1 MSRALGALAAAV
13 VLLVSG
19 APPATAAPPAR
30 LLAGAMSVTVS
41 LPDDTPLGGYGGF
54 PRRAWLPD
62 LIGRYPDTFWFR
74 PSTGEHDPIKVRA
87 LVLEAGSVRV
97 LWLTLDVVGMDP
109 TLLADLRARLDRLGL
124 RYAAVIAAAS
134 HTHSGPG
141 AYARSDLFGL
151 LALDRE
157 SPRVRGRIFA
167 AMEDAARQAER
178 RKRPATVGTGRAEV
192 AGITDSRVH
201 GPLDPELGVLK
212 VTGADSRP
220 IAVVW
225 NYAIHGTML
234 GRENFKLSGDVMGD
248 AAARIEEQLGAPA
261 LYVNGAV
268 GDVSPR
274 QRGWDGVAAT
284 GKVLSAAVLALWPRI
299 AADTDQRVI
308 TAAATAALPAPGLE
322 LRNCRPRTIRAHLRG
337 GGRQRLPGIL
347 HRRPALPGA
356 ELHLVRQSL
365 WGAGRGARPR
375 RRAGRAPRGRRAARA
390 APGQAGAL
398 SLRASVDLRRAAVL
412 RWMIPWVTARSIARM
427 ASCTAVADSALLPAR
442 ASRAPLTLERTA
454 LRTARLRSRRFSFCL
469 IRFLA
474 ERVLATVYLLSN
486 VSDTRAYRPGLRVS
500 RTMSPR

>member
-1 MSRALGALAAAV
+1 MARALRALAAAV
-13 VLLVSG
+13 VLLGSG
-19 APPATAAPPAR
+19 IQPAAAAPSAR

-167 AMEDAARQAER
+167 AMEEAARQAER
-178 RKRPATVGTGRAEV
+178 RKRPASVGTGRAEV

-201 GPLDPELGVLK
+201 GALDPELGVLR
-212 VTGADSRP
+212 VMGADKRP

-234 GRENFKLSGDVMGD
+234 GRENSKLSGDVMGD

-299 AADTDQRVI
+299 AADPDQRVI
-308 TAAATAALPAPGLE
+308 TGAETAALPAPGLE
-322 LRNCRPRTIRAHLRG
+322 LRNCLGRWIPRGTRLGLRS
-337 GGRQRLPGIL
+337 
-347 HRRPALPGA
+347 ALPSTA
-356 ELHLVRQSL
+356 EIAAVSV
-365 WGAGRGARPR
+365 GRGAWVAIPGELDTQLGLEIKT
-375 RRAGRAPRGRRAARA
+375 AGRARFTHTFVAGVANGYQGYFIATQHFRAPSYISCGSLYGERGGEIVRDAALGALREVAERRAPR
-390 APGQAGAL
+390 PV
-398 SLRASVDLRRAAVL
+398 R
-412 RWMIPWVTARSIARM
+412 
-427 ASCTAVADSALLPAR
+427 PAR
-442 ASRAPLTLERTA
+442 
-454 LRTARLRSRRFSFCL
+454 
-469 IRFLA
+469 
-474 ERVLATVYLLSN
+474 
-486 VSDTRAYRPGLRVS
+486 
-500 RTMSPR
+500 

>member
-1 MSRALGALAAAV
+1 MARALRALAAAV
-13 VLLVSG
+13 VLLGSG
-19 APPATAAPPAR
+19 IQPAAAAPSAR

-97 LWLTLDVVGMDP
+97 LWLTLDLVGMDP
-109 TLLADLRARLDRLGL
+109 TLLADLRARLDQLGL

-167 AMEDAARQAER
+167 AMEEAARQAER

-201 GPLDPELGVLK
+201 GALDPELGVLR
-212 VTGADSRP
+212 VMGADKRP

-234 GRENFKLSGDVMGD
+234 GRENSKLSGDVMGD

-299 AADTDQRVI
+299 AADPDQRVI
-308 TAAATAALPAPGLE
+308 TGAETAALPAPGLE
-322 LRNCRPRTIRAHLRG
+322 LRNCLGRWIPRGTRLGLRS
-337 GGRQRLPGIL
+337 
-347 HRRPALPGA
+347 ALPSTA
-356 ELHLVRQSL
+356 EIAAVSV
-365 WGAGRGARPR
+365 GRGAWVAIPGELDTQLGLEIKT
-375 RRAGRAPRGRRAARA
+375 AGRARFTHTFVAGVANGYQGYFIATQHFRAPSYISCGSLYGERGGEIVRDAALGALREVAERRAPR
-390 APGQAGAL
+390 PV
-398 SLRASVDLRRAAVL
+398 R
-412 RWMIPWVTARSIARM
+412 
-427 ASCTAVADSALLPAR
+427 PAR
-442 ASRAPLTLERTA
+442 
-454 LRTARLRSRRFSFCL
+454 
-469 IRFLA
+469 
-474 ERVLATVYLLSN
+474 
-486 VSDTRAYRPGLRVS
+486 
-500 RTMSPR
+500 

>member
-1 MSRALGALAAAV
+1 MARALRALAAAV
-13 VLLVSG
+13 VLLGSG
-19 APPATAAPPAR
+19 IQPAAAAPSAR

-97 LWLTLDVVGMDP
+97 LWLTLDLVGMDP
-109 TLLADLRARLDRLGL
+109 TLLADLRARLDQLGL

-167 AMEDAARQAER
+167 AMEEAARQAER
-178 RKRPATVGTGRAEV
+178 RKRPASVGTGRAEV

-201 GPLDPELGVLK
+201 GALDPELGVLR
-212 VTGADSRP
+212 VMGADKRP

-234 GRENFKLSGDVMGD
+234 GRENSKLSGDVMGD

-299 AADTDQRVI
+299 AADPDQRVI
-308 TAAATAALPAPGLE
+308 TGAETAALPAPGLE
-322 LRNCRPRTIRAHLRG
+322 LRNCLGRWIPRGTRLGLRS
-337 GGRQRLPGIL
+337 
-347 HRRPALPGA
+347 ALPSTA
-356 ELHLVRQSL
+356 EIAAVSV
-365 WGAGRGARPR
+365 GRGAWVAIPGELDTQLGLEIKT
-375 RRAGRAPRGRRAARA
+375 AGRARFTHTFVAGVANGYQGYFIATQHFRAPSYISCGSLYGERGGEIVRDAALGALREVAERRAPR
-390 APGQAGAL
+390 PV
-398 SLRASVDLRRAAVL
+398 R
-412 RWMIPWVTARSIARM
+412 
-427 ASCTAVADSALLPAR
+427 PAR
-442 ASRAPLTLERTA
+442 
-454 LRTARLRSRRFSFCL
+454 
-469 IRFLA
+469 
-474 ERVLATVYLLSN
+474 
-486 VSDTRAYRPGLRVS
+486 
-500 RTMSPR
+500 

>member
-19 APPATAAPPAR
+19 VPPAAAAPPAR

-74 PSTGEHDPIKVRA
+74 PTTGEHDPIKVRA
-87 LVLEAGSVRV
+87 LLLEAGSVRV
-97 LWLTLDVVGMDP
+97 LWLTLDLVGMDP
-109 TLLADLRARLDRLGL
+109 TLLADLRARLDQLGL

-167 AMEDAARQAER
+167 AMEEASRQAER
-178 RKRPATVGTGRAEV
+178 RKRPATIGTGRVEV
-192 AGITDSRVH
+192 ADITKSRVH

-212 VTGADSRP
+212 VVGADNRP

-234 GRENFKLSGDVMGD
+234 GRKNFKLSGDVMGD

-284 GKVLSAAVLALWPRI
+284 GKILSAAVLALWPRI
-299 AADTDQRVI
+299 AADVDQRVI
-308 TAAATAALPAPGLE
+308 TTAAVAALPAPGLE
-322 LRNCRPRTIRAHLRG
+322 LRNCLGRWIPRGTRLGLRS
-337 GGRQRLPGIL
+337 
-347 HRRPALPGA
+347 ALPSTA
-356 ELHLVRQSL
+356 EIAAVSV
-365 WGAGRGARPR
+365 GRGAWVTIPGELDTQLGLEIKT
-375 RRAGRAPRGRRAARA
+375 AGRARFAHTFVAGVANGYQGYFIAAQHFRAPSYISCGSLYGERGGEIVRDAALGALRDVAERRAPR
-390 APGQAGAL
+390 P
-398 SLRASVDLRRAAVL
+398 VK
-412 RWMIPWVTARSIARM
+412 
-427 ASCTAVADSALLPAR
+427 PAR
-442 ASRAPLTLERTA
+442 
-454 LRTARLRSRRFSFCL
+454 
-469 IRFLA
+469 
-474 ERVLATVYLLSN
+474 
-486 VSDTRAYRPGLRVS
+486 
-500 RTMSPR
+500 